1 MSNRIYLKFM
11 KRLYHIF
18 LAFGLIALSCT
29 PDDVVEDGNK
39 IIQAVLPDHIESKVS
54 LTEKADD
61 PGLALSWNQSDRLVV
76 AGETTE
82 IYTLQE
88 IDGKKARFVG
98 KEVEGNEFDVVLSGS
113 EDYED
118 RSYVSQRQTGV
129 NATDHLEYD
138 ACLKGVNTYSDV
150 SFTQEWAAGHGGELL
165 QSGCLLVDL
174 RLPVNASKVTQVRV
188 EASSPVFYATN
199 SESGAKSSVMI
210 LDIIKGTV
218 GVDRTVKAYFMTSM
232 QEAVIE
238 AGVSLTVVVETD
250 KGAYGKVVAPGR
262 MSLAP
267 GRKTIVRLDSKDW
280 KTVQE
285 SKTVTFMTYN
295 VGKFLKYKEE
305 IGHYSYA
312 EVASIIRQCGADVV
326 GLNEIID
333 NQVQKL
339 SAEMGEGWNFYFAPA
354 AGYDN
359 GNAVMASSGLKEV
372 RRIKFDLPCITE
384 GYQTRSLGVVEYE
397 DFVFCVT
404 HLDHHNRTNRV
415 PQIKQIND
423 WVKTNYGNSDKPVIL
438 VGDMNAVPESPEI
451 SNSSAD
457 IEGLGKY
464 WKSISVTD
472 GVTYPSS
479 DGGKCIDYIFIW
491 KNDLIE
497 YALKKSEIVTSCPG
511 VNVSLASDHYPV
523 YTELTFRKKSSAA
536 GVNEF

>member
-1 MSNRIYLKFM
+1 M
-11 KRLYHIF
+11 KRLHHIF
-18 LAFGLIALSCT
+18 LAFILVAASCT
-29 PDDVVEDGNK
+29 PHGAVEDGNK
-39 IIQAVLPDHIESKVS
+39 VIQATLPDYIESKVA
-54 LTEKADD
+54 LTEKSETS
-61 PGLALSWNQSDRLVV
+61 GLALSWKQSDRLLV
-76 AGETTE
+76 AGEMLET
-82 IYTLQE
+82 YTLKA
-88 IDGKKARFVG
+88 IDGMTAKFAG
-98 KEVEGNEFDVVLSGS
+98 KEVKGNVFDVILSNS
-113 EDYED
+113 EDYEN
-118 RSYVSQRQTGV
+118 RWYLSQRQTGV
-129 NATDHLEYD
+129 DAMDHLEYD
-138 ACLKGVNTYSDV
+138 ACLKGVDTYTNV
-150 SFTQEWAAGHGGELL
+150 KFTQEWAAEHGGELL
-165 QSGCLLVDL
+165 QSGCLLL
-174 RLPVNASKVTQVRV
+174 SLQLPVGVTKVTQVRL

-199 SESGAKSSVMI
+199 SESSSKHSVMT

-218 GVDRTVKAYFMTSM
+218 GVDRAVKAYLMTSM

-238 AGVSLTVVVETD
+238 AGVSLMVVVETD
-250 KGAYGKVVAPGR
+250 KGAYGKEVVPGKL
-262 MSLAP
+262 SLAP
-267 GRKTIVRLDSKDW
+267 GKKTVIRLDSKDW

-285 SKTVTFMTYN
+285 SKTVTIMTYN

-326 GLNEIID
+326 GLNEVID

-404 HLDHHNRTNRV
+404 HLDHHNRANRV

-457 IEGLGKY
+457 VEGLGKY

-511 VNVSLASDHYPV
+511 VNVSLTSDHYPV

-536 GVNEF
+536 GVNEL

>member
-1 MSNRIYLKFM
+1 
-11 KRLYHIF
+11 
-18 LAFGLIALSCT
+18 
-29 PDDVVEDGNK
+29 
-39 IIQAVLPDHIESKVS
+39 
-54 LTEKADD
+54 
-61 PGLALSWNQSDRLVV
+61 
-76 AGETTE
+76 
-82 IYTLQE
+82 
-88 IDGKKARFVG
+88 
-98 KEVEGNEFDVVLSGS
+98 
-113 EDYED
+113 
-118 RSYVSQRQTGV
+118 
-129 NATDHLEYD
+129 
-138 ACLKGVNTYSDV
+138 
-150 SFTQEWAAGHGGELL
+150 
-165 QSGCLLVDL
+165 
-174 RLPVNASKVTQVRV
+174 
-188 EASSPVFYATN
+188 
-199 SESGAKSSVMI
+199 
-210 LDIIKGTV
+210 
-218 GVDRTVKAYFMTSM
+218 MTSEIKNIILPIM
-232 QEAVIE
+232 IVISI
-238 AGVSLTVVVETD
+238 V
-250 KGAYGKVVAPGR
+250 
-262 MSLAP
+262 
-267 GRKTIVRLDSKDW
+267 TI
-280 KTVQE
+280 
-285 SKTVTFMTYN
+285 MTYN

-326 GLNEIID
+326 GLNEVID

-404 HLDHHNRTNRV
+404 HLDHHNRANRV

-457 IEGLGKY
+457 VEGLGKY

-511 VNVSLASDHYPV
+511 VNVSLTSDHYPV

-536 GVNEF
+536 GVNEL

>member
-1 MSNRIYLKFM
+1 MEKTYIIL
-11 KRLYHIF
+11 LC
-18 LAFGLIALSCT
+18 ALLLTVGCT
-29 PDDVVEDGNK
+29 PEDTANKEVLIEATYTGELTQVGLAWKKNDQLRINAEGVHQFPLSSIEGNK
-39 IIQAVLPDHIESKVS
+39 ATFAGNKVKGGIFDIIISREDDFITRSY
-54 LTEKADD
+54 LT
-61 PGLALSWNQSDRLVV
+61 
-76 AGETTE
+76 
-82 IYTLQE
+82 QE
-88 IDGKKARFVG
+88 QTGTSSTSHL
-98 KEVEGNEFDVVLSGS
+98 EFDSALMGVSS
-113 EDYED
+113 YEQ
-118 RSYVSQRQTGV
+118 VTF
-129 NATDHLEYD
+129 
-138 ACLKGVNTYSDV
+138 SD
-150 SFTQEWAAGHGGELL
+150 EWAQANGGKFL
-165 QSGCLLVDL
+165 QSGCLLISL
-174 RLPVNASKVTQVRV
+174 RLPVSASKVTQVRL

-199 SESGAKSSVMI
+199 SESGEKSSVMT
-210 LDIIKGTV
+210 LDIVKGTV
-218 GVDRTVKAYFMTSM
+218 GVDRTVKAYFATSM
-232 QEAVIE
+232 QETVIE
-238 AGVSLTVVVETD
+238 AGVSLMVVVETD
-250 KGAYGKVVAPGR
+250 KGAYGKEVAPGKT
-262 MSLAP
+262 SLTP
-267 GRKTIVRLDSKDW
+267 GRKTTIALDSKDW

-295 VGKFLKYKEE
+295 VGKFLKFKEE

-326 GLNEIID
+326 GLNEVID

-404 HLDHHNRTNRV
+404 HLDHHNRANRV

-457 IEGLGKY
+457 VEGLGKY

>member
-1 MSNRIYLKFM
+1 M
-11 KRLYHIF
+11 
-18 LAFGLIALSCT
+18 T
-29 PDDVVEDGNK
+29 
-39 IIQAVLPDHIESKVS
+39 
-54 LTEKADD
+54 
-61 PGLALSWNQSDRLVV
+61 
-76 AGETTE
+76 
-82 IYTLQE
+82 
-88 IDGKKARFVG
+88 
-98 KEVEGNEFDVVLSGS
+98 
-113 EDYED
+113 
-118 RSYVSQRQTGV
+118 
-129 NATDHLEYD
+129 
-138 ACLKGVNTYSDV
+138 
-150 SFTQEWAAGHGGELL
+150 
-165 QSGCLLVDL
+165 
-174 RLPVNASKVTQVRV
+174 
-188 EASSPVFYATN
+188 
-199 SESGAKSSVMI
+199 
-210 LDIIKGTV
+210 LDIVKGIV
-218 GVDRTVKAYFMTSM
+218 GVDRTVKAYFATSV
-232 QEAVIE
+232 QETVIE
-238 AGVSLTVVVETD
+238 AGVSLMVVVETD
-250 KGAYGKVVAPGR
+250 KGAYGKVVAPGKT
-262 MSLAP
+262 SLTP
-267 GRKTIVRLDSKDW
+267 GRKTTITLDSKDW

-326 GLNEIID
+326 GLNEVID

-372 RRIKFDLPCITE
+372 RKIKFDLPCITE

-404 HLDHHNRTNRV
+404 HLDHHNRANRV

-457 IEGLGKY
+457 VEGLGKY

-491 KNDLIE
+491 KI
-497 YALKKSEIVTSCPG
+497 
-511 VNVSLASDHYPV
+511 
-523 YTELTFRKKSSAA
+523 
-536 GVNEF
+536 